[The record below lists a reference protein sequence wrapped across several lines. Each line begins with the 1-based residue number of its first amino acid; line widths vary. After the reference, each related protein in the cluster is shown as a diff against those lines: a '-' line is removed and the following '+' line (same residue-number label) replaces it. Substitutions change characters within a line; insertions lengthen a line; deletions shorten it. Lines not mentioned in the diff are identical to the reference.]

1 MYQRLFEKITYLTE
15 SLKKKK
21 KNEVGTIVMPLRE
34 ETGTQRG
41 KEQEKDQDINSRC
54 LVLNIT
60 VYCLS
65 ISYQSGFSGGSV
77 VNNPPADV
85 EDVGLI
91 PGLATSP
98 GEGKWQ
104 PTPVFFLGNSM
115 NRGAWG
121 STLWQGHKRVGNN
134 SVRTQQQQQ
143 CYQSQ

>member
-1 MYQRLFEKITYLTE
+1 
-15 SLKKKK
+15 
-21 KNEVGTIVMPLRE
+21 MPLRE

-65 ISYQSGFSGGSV
+65 GSYQSGFSGGSV

-91 PGLATSP
+91 PRLATSP

-134 SVRTQQQQQ
+134 SVTTQEQQQS
-143 CYQSQ
+143 YQSQ